1 MDLLNSIKWGL
12 FLVPPLNNEPRNAL
26 LLTFIIAEMGIL
38 IGELNVIAELVAM
51 FYMAAY
57 LFINIS
63 CFLEQWS
70 SPDFRPKFKIPI
82 AVSLI
87 GAIATFLLMIQLNLA
102 ATLVAV
108 IVMMAFWFW
117 LSKKDLVLGTG
128 DVWFSVWTFQISTH
142 SYTSGE
148 TRYCRKKNTK

>member
-1 MDLLNSIKWGL
+1 MG
-12 FLVPPLNNEPRNAL
+12 VNNEPRNAL
-26 LLTFIIAEMGIL
+26 ILTFIIAELGIL

-82 AVSLI
+82 SHI
-87 GAIATFLLMIQLNLA
+87 ISGSCSYIFTHDSIEFSCN
-102 ATLVAV
+102 TCSCDCYDG
-108 IVMMAFWFW
+108 F
-117 LSKKDLVLGTG
+117 LVL
-128 DVWFSVWTFQISTH
+128 VI
-142 SYTSGE
+142 
-148 TRYCRKKNTK
+148 